1 MVDKAANCIDIDG
14 DSVLCPICGYP
25 STLLLWPAPLK
36 LKASIAVESN
46 PSLNSMGCLNRCS
59 DGKYRMEQRVL
70 ISEEENTVKIMM
82 KNAMT

>member
-1 MVDKAANCIDIDG
+1 MVDKAAGCIDIYGDG
-14 DSVLCPICGYP
+14 VLYRRGYP

-59 DGKYRMEQRVL
+59 YGIVWSNESSFQKKKTRSR
-70 ISEEENTVKIMM
+70 
-82 KNAMT
+82 